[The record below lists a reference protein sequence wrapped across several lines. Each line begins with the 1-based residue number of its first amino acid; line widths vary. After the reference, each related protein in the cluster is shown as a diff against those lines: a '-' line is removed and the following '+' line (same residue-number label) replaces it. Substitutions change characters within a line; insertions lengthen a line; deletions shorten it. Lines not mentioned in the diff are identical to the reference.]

1 MLVRINGLPLVDEQE
16 ELFQDVKES
25 FARHIDDYKKKHWFK
40 EFVYYWYC
48 YLTEESKAE
57 KAYRAWLKET
67 GQIDGIEIDL
77 EKMAEYI
84 EKFTGIHRII
94 VATVLD
100 AEEMYLRKKGVIWIE
115 QNQA

>member
-1 MLVRINGLPLVDEQE
+1 MLVKINGITVVDEQE
-16 ELFQDVKES
+16 KLFHEVRES
-25 FARHIDDYKKKHWFK
+25 FVRHIENYRRKHWFK
-40 EFVYYWYC
+40 DFLYYWYC

-57 KAYRAWLKET
+57 KSYRAWLKET

-94 VATVLD
+94 VVTVLD
-100 AEEMYLRKKGVIWIE
+100 AEEMYLRRKGVIVD
-115 QNQA
+115 